1 MVDVLAAAIFSTSP
15 PNRSSEGVIAV
26 GETPNTA
33 EFNPGSSENPGD
45 RKEGLLNSGNSGAE
59 ETTVGGHRD
68 GPGNTGT
75 IEDSGCTGQEE
86 DKGAVAFMPGVGGIS
101 GATPG
106 VAGRGML
113 KACYKGRTRPF
124 HDGLGLCSVGRLK
137 SEDRPRGKASGAFM
151 EVKEIF
157 WGELENWLGSLGKA
171 GELKVMATVL
181 CGRLDG
187 SPFGTLP
194 ERIRAKWVERLAAR
208 GLAASRRAGDRETV
222 VELRLLAALASQAG
236 DPDYAYLDEM
246 ASSGVRLGTGGEVPR
261 VPQVYEAKD
270 KWNLPE
276 GRPEHWQE
284 EQVQDNYRS
293 AGDHMDKVR
302 AQVAKEMGQGWIIEM
317 PLERARSR
325 YGKDLKIAALA
336 AVPKDP
342 EWEQIRVVHDATNG
356 VEVNHQIRLNNQI
369 RFPLFD
375 DLEAAMHQF
384 LLEADARRLAMAYDY
399 KGAHRLVPI
408 HEDDWGKQAFR
419 LDDPEVVYL
428 NCVGTFGV
436 ASAAFWWSRLA
447 ATLQRTLWALLPA
460 GDPLYILLFAD
471 DGLCL
476 ASGPRYRKNLLAVL
490 LFLTV
495 LGAPL
500 SWAKTRGG
508 LQTEWLGY
516 QLDLSS
522 GLLGV
527 SEKKVDWL
535 ETWVDKA
542 LLDGSVL
549 GREMKAALGR
559 MGFLAGPLKHA
570 RPFLALLY
578 RWTSKISPG
587 SFLGIPLSVRL
598 TMSFFLE
605 AVKRAPLRVPR
616 GIPKVGGE
624 IFRVDAK
631 AEGSTVVIGGWESYG
646 GTSPTGA
653 RWFSATLDRKNSP
666 WVFVKGEPFKV
677 IASLELLAITV
688 AIMVFL
694 PEAKWRE
701 AAGRLVLTAFTD
713 NQANSYVLD
722 KYMSTA
728 FPLSVVLMEL
738 ALHLQRAQVDLDL
751 QWIPRDQNTEADAL
765 TNENFEGFDEAK
777 RIPVKIEELEFIIL
791 HKLMK
796 MAEEI
801 DSEINLKRTSK
812 EKSTHRDAT
821 KKMRLTQPW

>member
-1 MVDVLAAAIFSTSP
+1 MTDALAATIFSACL
-15 PNRSSEGVIAV
+15 PNRSIEGVTAV
-26 GETPNTA
+26 GVTFPSTPELTPDNT
-33 EFNPGSSENPGD
+33 GGG
-45 RKEGLLNSGNSGAE
+45 KEGLLAPGNSGAE
-59 ETTVGGHRD
+59 EAADEGHVD
-68 GPGNTGT
+68 GPGSSGT
-75 IEDSGCTGQEE
+75 IEDSGNTGQREAE
-86 DKGAVAFMPGVGGIS
+86 GAEASFPGVC
-101 GATPG
+101 GASEAIPWIT
-106 VAGRGML
+106 GRGML

-124 HDGLGLCSVGRLK
+124 HDGLGLCSIGRLK
-137 SEDRPRGKASGAFM
+137 AEARPVGRVSAIFD
-151 EVKEIF
+151 EVKGIF
-157 WGELENWLGSLGKA
+157 WGELENWLKSLGRA

-181 CGRLDG
+181 CGRLGG
-187 SPFGTLP
+187 SPFGDLP
-194 ERIRAKWVERLAAR
+194 GRIRAKWIERLVDH
-208 GLAASRRAGDRETV
+208 GLAASRRVGDRETV
-222 VELRLLAALASQAG
+222 IELRLLAALANVVG
-236 DPDYAYLDEM
+236 DLDYGYLDEM
-246 ASSGVRLGTGGEVPR
+246 ASSGARLGTDGEVPR
-261 VPQVYEAKD
+261 VPHVYEAKG

-276 GRPEHWQE
+276 GRPGHWQE
-284 EQVQDNYRS
+284 EQMQANYRS
-293 AGDHMDKVR
+293 ADDHMDKVK
-302 AQVAKEMGQGWIIEM
+302 AQIAKEMDQGWIIEM
-317 PLERARSR
+317 PLEKARSR
-325 YGKDLKIAALA
+325 YGKSLKIAALA
-336 AVPKDP
+336 AVPKDT

-356 VEVNHQIRLNNQI
+356 VEVNHQIRLCNQI

-384 LLEADARRLAMAYDY
+384 LTEADARRLAMAYDY

-447 ATLQRTLWALLPA
+447 ATLQRTMWAFLPP

-508 LQTEWLGY
+508 QQVEWLGY
-516 QLDLSS
+516 QLDLRM
-522 GLLGV
+522 GLMGV
-527 SEKKVDWL
+527 SERKVDWL
-535 ETWVDKA
+535 ETWVNQT

-578 RWTSKISPG
+578 RWSSKIG
-587 SFLGIPLSVRL
+587 AGAFLEMPLSVRL

-605 AVKRAPLRVPR
+605 AVKRAPLRAPR

-631 AEGSTVVIGGWESYG
+631 AEGSTVVIGGWESYSG
-646 GTSPTGA
+646 PIPARA
-653 RWFSATLDRKNSP
+653 RWFSTRLDRKNSP

-694 PEAKWRE
+694 PNAEWRE
-701 AAGRLVLTAFTD
+701 AAGRLTLTAFTD

-728 FPLSVVLMEL
+728 FPLSIVLMEL

-765 TNENFEGFDEAK
+765 TNENFEGFDEAR
-777 RIPVKIEELEFIIL
+777 RIPVKMEELEFIIL
-791 HKLMK
+791 HKLMRV
-796 MAEEI
+796 AEEI
-801 DSEINLKRTSK
+801 DSEIVLKRASK
-812 EKSTHRDAT
+812 EKSAHRDAT